1 MKYRAKVYWEMC
13 GEIEVEADSPE
24 QAAEIAMDGNTPFP
38 DEKEYVPDSVNCD
51 PTCDVHP
58 IEGEHPPLTHPL
70 ITQEK
75 FDGIRRIETDAIVNA
90 RLLDETRRF
99 KNE

>member
-38 DEKEYVPDSVNCD
+38 EEKEYVTDSVNCD
-51 PTCDVHP
+51 PECDVHP
-58 IEGEHPPLTHPL
+58 IVEHPPLSHPMV
-70 ITQEK
+70 TQEK
-75 FDGIRRIETDAIVNA
+75 LDGIRRIEAIA
-90 RLLDETRRF
+90 FQTQPGSCPP
-99 KNE
+99 